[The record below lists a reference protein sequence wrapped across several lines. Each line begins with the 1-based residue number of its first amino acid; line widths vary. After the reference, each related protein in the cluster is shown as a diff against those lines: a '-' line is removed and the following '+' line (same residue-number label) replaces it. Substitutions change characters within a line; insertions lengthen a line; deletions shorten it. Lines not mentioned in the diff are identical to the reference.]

1 MTFSRGYKN
10 LMAKIQSDGIQK
22 LAHNWMDDN
31 YLEWNKTRT
40 TCEEV
45 SSKIEVIWTTR
56 PRYLTLALR

>member
-31 YLEWNKTRT
+31 LLG
-40 TCEEV
+40 
-45 SSKIEVIWTTR
+45 IEQDQNNM
-56 PRYLTLALR
+56 

>member
-31 YLEWNKTRT
+31 LLGIEQDQNNMWRG
-40 TCEEV
+40 
-45 SSKIEVIWTTR
+45 SKIEVICYMNHASPILDTC
-56 PRYLTLALR
+56 